1 MNKLKEYE
9 EKQSQEKQLQE
20 IQWKEIQE
28 IDLEALQALHKS
40 KSIQSFDAFISSNEA
55 PKETFSEPEIIVDP
69 DPLLSPA
76 SVARMLGVTTQ
87 TLRAWHKEGKLNVVT
102 TLGGHRRVYASEV
115 ARLMGKE
122 FAPVRVVGS
131 AEEEGF

>member
-1 MNKLKEYE
+1 MNRLKEYE
-9 EKQSQEKQLQE
+9 EKQSQEKQSQE
-20 IQWKEIQE
+20 IQGKEIQE

-55 PKETFSEPEIIVDP
+55 LKETFVEPEIIVDS
-69 DPLLSPA
+69 DPLLNPA

-122 FAPVRVVGS
+122 FALVRVVGS